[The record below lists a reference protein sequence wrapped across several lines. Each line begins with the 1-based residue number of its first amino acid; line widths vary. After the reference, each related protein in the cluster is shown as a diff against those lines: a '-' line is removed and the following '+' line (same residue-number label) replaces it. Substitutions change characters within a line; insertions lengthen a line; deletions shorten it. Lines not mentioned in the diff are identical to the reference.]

1 MNLSCTRRILGCEVD
16 NYCFNLANMPK
27 NDIIRR
33 IALGILLMLLCSI
46 SFRLGYTNATSEI
59 QETSA
64 VKCLHSDSTD
74 ETNRFRQDVNAK
86 LAVEL
91 DRLPRFFSSR
101 SESKEISQFP
111 STMKSFAAGALRV
124 SRDDFL
130 KEYDF
135 GVPLK
140 KVPDDDVDAMI
151 LYNSLSS
158 LPSDL
163 KLRDTAINGVKDGDG
178 PISKVAVSQAMEKC
192 DTLNAVFLPLRASH
206 APGLN
211 ECYAFVGSF
220 ESYHINRWMRM
231 PMFTD
236 HNSKERKLDKDLP
249 LRHVGRITLAKGVDE
264 FTPPELWKKG
274 QKGFLLQHFD
284 SLKIFLKNVDSVL
297 IDLKKL
303 LRQRNVVKNNTVIV
317 LTVNK
322 GQSELLTN
330 FVCSVRSKGFDA
342 GNILVFPT
350 DLESKAL
357 SEGLGVATYF
367 DEKNLGTLPSGEA
380 KVYGDPIFAAMMY
393 AKVLCVLYVS
403 LLGHDVLFSDVD
415 VVWFRD
421 PLTYFHDESNHDIQ
435 NFDILFQHDGSS
447 QPRYNPFSA
456 NSGFYYVRANKKTQY
471 LFTSLLYNGGLI
483 RKSKSH
489 QQVLVQL
496 LNEHSSM
503 FGLNVKVF
511 DKVETSMFP
520 GGYHYHMDWD
530 TMRAIIN
537 GESDAYIMHMS
548 WTENKDNKL
557 LFFRQMGEWYVDK
570 KCIGDDLT
578 SYFGDNE
585 VQDGELVGLCCS
597 AGAIFSCHYSD
608 KPSKNPCRESPKM
621 DKKGKP
627 FWP

>member
-1 MNLSCTRRILGCEVD
+1 MS
-16 NYCFNLANMPK
+16 K
-27 NDIIRR
+27 NEIIHR
-33 IALGILLMLLCSI
+33 IALGILLLFICSI
-46 SFRLGYTNATSEI
+46 SFRLGYTNAIKES
-59 QETSA
+59 QERSD
-64 VKCLHSDSTD
+64 VKCLHSDSPD
-74 ETNRFRQDVNAK
+74 EMSRFRQDVHARLK
-86 LAVEL
+86 VEL
-91 DRLPRFFSSR
+91 GRLPRSFSSP
-101 SESKEISQFP
+101 SESKDSSQFP
-111 STMKSFAAGALRV
+111 RMMRNFAAGALRV
-124 SRDDFL
+124 SRDDIL

-140 KVPDDDVDAMI
+140 KVLDEDVDAMI
-151 LYNSLSS
+151 LYNSQSS
-158 LPSDL
+158 LPSDQ
-163 KLRDTAINGVKDGDG
+163 KLRDAAANGVKNDDG
-178 PISKVAVSQAMEKC
+178 PIAKVTVSQAMEKC
-192 DTLNAVFLPLRASH
+192 DTLNTVFLPLRAPH

-211 ECYAFVGSF
+211 ECYALIGSF

-231 PMFTD
+231 PIFTD
-236 HNSKERKLDKDLP
+236 YNTKERQLNKDLT

-274 QKGFLLQHFD
+274 QKGFLLKHFD

-297 IDLKKL
+297 KDLKKL
-303 LRQRNVVKNNTVIV
+303 LQKRDVVKNNTVIV

-330 FVCSVRSKGFDA
+330 FVCSARSRGFDV

-421 PLTYFHDESNHDIQ
+421 PLTYFHDESNRDIQ
-435 NFDILFQHDGSS
+435 KFDILFQHDGSS

-471 LFTSLLYNGGLI
+471 LFTSLLYDGGLI

-511 DKVETSMFP
+511 DKIETSMFP
-520 GGYHYHMDWD
+520 GGYHYHLDWD
-530 TMRAIIN
+530 TMRAIFN
-537 GESDAYIMHMS
+537 GESDAFIMHMS

-557 LFFRQMGEWYVDK
+557 LFFRQMGEWYVDN
-570 KCIGDDLT
+570 KCIGEEMIDRFSSDI
-578 SYFGDNE
+578 E
-585 VQDGELVGLCCS
+585 AKDGELIGPCCS
-597 AGAIFSCHYSD
+597 ATAIFSCHFSD
-608 KPSKNPCRESPKM
+608 KPSKLPCRESPKM
-621 DKKGKP
+621 DKRGKP